1 MDAPLSKYGTPI
13 YSGYI
18 SQSVEG
24 PTGPAG
30 PVNTCAYSLS
40 VQNSGGDMPE
50 AGSQFTGS
58 LSATHSPRQTCSSQN
73 HPTTD
78 PKVVTHGACVH
89 IDVHLSQTSENTQ
102 VNVYMHMHA
111 HICVCLHLCTQAQ
124 AYMHMCTLI
133 TTGHAS
139 HTQTHT
145 LKSLVLLWLQGIGKE
160 KQKECVCL

>member
-1 MDAPLSKYGTPI
+1 MGGGKEQEWFWEALEVPLQGLMDAPLSRYGAPI

-18 SQSVEG
+18 SQSTEG

-40 VQNSGGDMPE
+40 VQNSGGYMPE
-50 AGSQFTGS
+50 AGSQLTGF

-102 VNVYMHMHA
+102 VHVYMHIHT
-111 HICVCLHLCTQAQ
+111 HLCTQAQ

-139 HTQTHT
+139 HKHSDTH
-145 LKSLVLLWLQGIGKE
+145 
-160 KQKECVCL
+160 